1 MFRTFLAAL
10 GLGLLAAVFAFS
22 LESEDVQAAEQGAA
36 ESQTE
41 HPFGPGRV
49 PADDFREEV
58 LREGGATSVEP
69 VRGGRLVVHIPTRP
83 LHLNRVIE
91 AGADA
96 RRILEE
102 VHARLVERNME
113 TWELEPSLA
122 ESIEAYDRLTYE
134 ADEGGEAV
142 EMLGHIMIPGIDN
155 GWLFNRL
162 PVPGQRPE
170 SHHVLQKDA
179 HRLGLGTVFDFRLRQ
194 DALWHDGH
202 RFDAGDVIFTLDT
215 YLNPAVQSEHA
226 RHLFEEI
233 RSYKALDEFTVRVEF
248 ERSYFLS
255 LEIFEDDFAILPA
268 HLYDLRDEDN
278 EHFDPD
284 ASPEECATFIHE
296 NPANV
301 NWVGLGPYRVAE
313 FTDQYLEAERFD
325 DYFDKANGGYADE
338 LRWRFIPSDNAAKQ
352 ALLAGELDFFGRLRS
367 RELLGEFTEQ
377 PAFAEQFDK
386 GFYYSP
392 QFNFVAWNQRRQL
405 FQDLRVRQALA
416 HTFDWQE
423 FIDTIGSK
431 MGEAVTAAWYRFS
444 PAYDAE
450 LAHFP
455 YSLERAEELLAEAGW
470 IDRDGDGVLDREGAR
485 FEFEFLFNK
494 NDAAVRLIGQKLKEN
509 LERIGIVMNMAE
521 RDFASVQALIG
532 DREFDATGGSWFL
545 GPETDPVGIWHSKGA
560 EVLRSKNLTGYSDA
574 ESDRL
579 IEAIQ
584 TELDDEKRTAL
595 FHELQARIY
604 TAQPILF
611 GCMFPVKFAVSKRT
625 RGVQR
630 FYLDPGYS
638 LRRWFILPDSEKR

>member
-10 GLGLLAAVFAFS
+10 GLGLVASILAFTVGSERVLAASQEAS
-22 LESEDVQAAEQGAA
+22 ESG
-36 ESQTE
+36 TE
-41 HPFGPGRV
+41 HPVGPGRV
-49 PADDFREEV
+49 PADDFREEI
-58 LREGGATSVEP
+58 LREGRATSVEP

-122 ESIEAYDRLTYE
+122 ESIETYDRLTYE
-134 ADEGGEAV
+134 AEDGRDAR
-142 EMLGHIMIPGIDN
+142 EMLGHVTIPEPGH
-155 GWLFNRL
+155 GWMFNRL

-170 SHHVLQKDA
+170 SHYVMAKDA
-179 HRLGLGTVFDFRLRQ
+179 HRLGLSTVFDFRLRQ

-202 RFDAGDVIFTLDT
+202 RFDADDVIFTLDT
-215 YLNPAVQSEHA
+215 YLNEAVQSEHA
-226 RHLFEEI
+226 RHLFEGI
-233 RSYKALDEFTVRVEF
+233 RSYEALDEFTVRVEF
-248 ERSYFLS
+248 EKSYFLV
-255 LEIFEDDFAILPA
+255 LEIFEDDFAILPS
-268 HLYDLRDEDN
+268 HLFDLLDEDN
-278 EHFDPD
+278 ERFDAD
-284 ASPEECATFIHE
+284 ATPEERAAFIHE
-296 NPANV
+296 NPHNV
-301 NWVGLGPYRVAE
+301 NWIGLGPYRVTE

-325 DYFDKANGGYADE
+325 DYFDEANGGYADE

-367 RELLGEFTEQ
+367 RELLGEFTAQ
-377 PAFAEQFDK
+377 PAFREQYDK

-392 QFNFVAWNQRRQL
+392 QFNFVAWNLRRPL
-405 FQDLRVRQALA
+405 FQDQRARRALA

-532 DREFDATGGSWFL
+532 DREFDATGGSLFL
-545 GPETDPVGIWHSKGA
+545 GPEVDPVGIWHSKGA
-560 EVLRSKNLTGYSDA
+560 DVLRSKNLTGYSDA

-584 TELDDEKRTAL
+584 TELDNDKRTAL

-604 TAQPILF
+604 DAQPMLF

-638 LRRWFILPDSEKR
+638 LRRWFILPDSDR